1 MIYFVF
7 ISGCGVFPLCIYLS
21 VKAQPLITA
30 PHIFVLSVVSTPV
43 LVAAESS

>member
-7 ISGCGVFPLCIYLS
+7 ITRYGVFPLCIYLS
-21 VKAQPLITA
+21 VIAQPLITA
-30 PHIFVLSVVSTPV
+30 THLYVLSVVSTPV